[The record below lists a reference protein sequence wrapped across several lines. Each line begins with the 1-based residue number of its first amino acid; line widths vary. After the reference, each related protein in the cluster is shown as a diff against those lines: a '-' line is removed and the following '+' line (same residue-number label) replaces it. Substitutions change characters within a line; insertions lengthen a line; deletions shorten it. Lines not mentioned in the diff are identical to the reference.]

1 MCATWDGCFPH
12 WIWSGLSSFNVLG
25 PRSASRDG
33 LWSFPRAP
41 GTWAGPLLT
50 YGSFVPRCQSCG
62 PLQLH
67 PRLER
72 GFCLAN
78 CVKPDFKKDRGLRFL
93 CARFVPGS
101 FLILRS
107 QLRKNQ
113 RADGN
118 WEGLTSLSRLCFL
131 LPWFPFLSDLRVFI
145 LFTLLNEWYFSAVPW
160 PLKSCLL
167 LNENV

>member
-1 MCATWDGCFPH
+1 MIVDVCNLGWLFSSLGMAWTFFFQCTWAQECKQRWFVAPQGSWH
-12 WIWSGLSSFNVLG
+12 LG
-25 PRSASRDG
+25 
-33 LWSFPRAP
+33 RAP
-41 GTWAGPLLT
+41 ADLQQLCSQVSIT
-50 YGSFVPRCQSCG
+50 R

-78 CVKPDFKKDRGLRFL
+78 CVKPDFKVRGLRLL
-93 CARFVPGS
+93 CARCVPGW

-107 QLRKNQ
+107 QLRKKQ

-145 LFTLLNEWYFSAVPW
+145 LS
-160 PLKSCLL
+160 SHS
-167 LNENV
+167 

>member
-1 MCATWDGCFPH
+1 MCATWGGCFPH
-12 WIWSGLSSFNVLG
+12 WVWPGLSSFNVLG

-33 LWSFPRAP
+33 LWLPQGSWHLGRAP
-41 GTWAGPLLT
+41 ADLQQLCSQVSIT
-50 YGSFVPRCQSCG
+50 R

-78 CVKPDFKKDRGLRFL
+78 CVKPDFKVRGLRLL
-93 CARFVPGS
+93 CARCVPGW

-107 QLRKNQ
+107 QLRKKQ

-145 LFTLLNEWYFSAVPW
+145 LS
-160 PLKSCLL
+160 SHS
-167 LNENV
+167 